1 MPALF
6 RGFGVVMNG
15 QERAYSGSRVQVK
28 GVE

>member
-15 QERAYSGSRVQVK
+15 QEHAYSGSRV
-28 GVE
+28 